1 MEKSMRKKQ
10 EAAEVQPT
18 VDITASEGWLH
29 GLVDQTLA
37 GIYLIQDGYFRYV
50 NRGFADI
57 FGYASPVDII
67 DKVMISQLIAPE
79 DRQKVA
85 DNVRR
90 RTEGDV
96 QEIRYTFVGLR
107 KDGSRINVEVHGRN
121 MQFKGKTAVIGLV
134 LDITER
140 KLAEAAS
147 DEKLRGLFELS
158 PLGIALTDM
167 QGRYIEFNEAFCRIC
182 GYPADE
188 LRTLDYW
195 TLTPKRFEAD
205 EARQLKS
212 LELTGRYGPYEK
224 EFQRKDGSLVPV
236 QLSGMLLTGSDGG
249 KYIWSIVEDISARKQ
264 GELALQDSLHFAR
277 QLVEVIPSP
286 VFYKDS
292 QGRYLG
298 CNEAFERF
306 LGKQRQDI
314 VGKSV
319 YDLSPKELAD
329 RYHAADL
336 PLLEHVGTQFYEA
349 SVRSADG
356 SLHDVVFHKATFA
369 KADGSIGGLVGVIL
383 DITERKRLESEMAK
397 RIEELKALNTRLAE
411 AQTQL
416 LQAEKLAA
424 VGQLAAGIAHEINNP
439 VGFIN
444 SNLGS
449 LKKYTTSFLQLIDAY
464 RLVAE
469 VCPPE
474 HPALLRVNQLCDE
487 IDINF
492 IRDDALSLLGESR
505 EGLERIKHIVADL
518 RDFSRIGE
526 TKWQQADVHKCLDST
541 LNVISSEITTRTSI
555 VKKYGVLPEIRC
567 MPFQLNQVFMN
578 LLLNAAHAIKEH
590 GTITLRTGR
599 EAETVWIDVEDSG
612 MGISAENLKR
622 IFEPFFTTK
631 AVGAGTGLG
640 LSVAYGIVQQHQGRI
655 EVRSEPGKG
664 TVFRVILPINP
675 LPVNDMPNVI
685 SP

>member
-1 MEKSMRKKQ
+1 MGKKP
-10 EAAEVQPT
+10 EAAEAQPT
-18 VDITASEGWLH
+18 VDITSSEGWLH

-37 GIYLIQDGYFRYV
+37 GIYLIQDGHFPYV
-50 NRGFADI
+50 NQGFADI

-67 DKVMISQLIAPE
+67 DKMKISQLIAPE
-79 DRQKVA
+79 DRQKVT

-90 RTEGDV
+90 RTEDDV
-96 QEIRYTFVGLR
+96 KDIRYTFVGLR
-107 KDGSRINVEVHGRN
+107 KDGSRIHVEVHGRN
-121 MQFKGKTAVIGLV
+121 MEFKGKPAVIGLI

-167 QGRYIEFNEAFCRIC
+167 QGHYIEFNEAFRRIC

-224 EFQRKDGSLVPV
+224 EYQRKDGSLVPI
-236 QLSGMLLTGSDGG
+236 QLSGMLITGSDGG
-249 KYIWSIVEDISARKQ
+249 KYIWSIVE
-264 GELALQDSLHFAR
+264 
-277 QLVEVIPSP
+277 
-286 VFYKDS
+286 
-292 QGRYLG
+292 
-298 CNEAFERF
+298 
-306 LGKQRQDI
+306 
-314 VGKSV
+314 
-319 YDLSPKELAD
+319 
-329 RYHAADL
+329 
-336 PLLEHVGTQFYEA
+336 
-349 SVRSADG
+349 
-356 SLHDVVFHKATFA
+356 
-369 KADGSIGGLVGVIL
+369 

-397 RIEELKALNTRLAE
+397 RIEELNALNARLAE

-416 LQAEKLAA
+416 LQAEKMAA
-424 VGQLAAGIAHEINNP
+424 VGQLAAGVAHEINNP

-449 LKKYTTSFLQLIDAY
+449 LKKYTTSFLQLVDAY
-464 RLVAE
+464 RHVAD

-492 IRDDALSLLGESR
+492 IRDDAFSLLSESS
-505 EGLERIKHIVADL
+505 EGLQRIKHIVADL
-518 RDFSRIGE
+518 KDFSRVGE
-526 TKWQQADVHKCLDST
+526 TKWQLADVHKCLDST
-541 LNVISSEITTRTSI
+541 LNVISSEITSKTSI
-555 VKKYGVLPEIRC
+555 VKEYGVLPEIMC

-578 LLLNAAHAIKEH
+578 LLLNAAHAIKER
-590 GTITLRTGR
+590 GTIILRTGR
-599 EAETVWIDVEDSG
+599 EAETVWIEMEDNG
-612 MGISAENLKR
+612 IGISAENLKR
-622 IFEPFFTTK
+622 IFDPFFTTK

-675 LPVNDMPNVI
+675 LPVDDKPNVV

>member
-1 MEKSMRKKQ
+1 MEKSMKKKP
-10 EAAEVQPT
+10 EAAAAQPN

-37 GIYLIQDGYFRYV
+37 GIYLIQDGHFPYV
-50 NRGFADI
+50 NQGFADI

-67 DKVMISQLIAPE
+67 DKMTISQLIAPE

-85 DNVRR
+85 DNVKR

-96 QEIRYTFVGLR
+96 KDIRYTFVGLR
-107 KDGSRINVEVHGRN
+107 KDGSRINVEVHGRI
-121 MQFKGKTAVIGLV
+121 MQFKGKSAVIGLI

-167 QGRYIEFNEAFCRIC
+167 QGHYIEFNEAFRRIC
-182 GYPADE
+182 GYSADE

-195 TLTPKRFEAD
+195 ALTPKRFEAD

-212 LELTGRYGPYEK
+212 LEFTGRYGPYEK
-224 EFQRKDGSLVPV
+224 EYQRKDGGLVPI
-236 QLSGMLLTGSDGG
+236 QLSGMLITGSDGE
-249 KYIWSIVEDISARKQ
+249 KYIWSIVE
-264 GELALQDSLHFAR
+264 
-277 QLVEVIPSP
+277 
-286 VFYKDS
+286 
-292 QGRYLG
+292 
-298 CNEAFERF
+298 
-306 LGKQRQDI
+306 
-314 VGKSV
+314 
-319 YDLSPKELAD
+319 
-329 RYHAADL
+329 
-336 PLLEHVGTQFYEA
+336 
-349 SVRSADG
+349 
-356 SLHDVVFHKATFA
+356 
-369 KADGSIGGLVGVIL
+369 
-383 DITERKRLESEMAK
+383 DITERKRLESEKSK
-397 RIEELKALNTRLAE
+397 RIEELKALNARLAE

-416 LQAEKLAA
+416 LLAEKLAA

-444 SNLGS
+444 SNLGT
-449 LKKYTTSFLQLIDAY
+449 LKKYMSDLIQLIDAY
-464 RLVAE
+464 RLVAD

-492 IRDDALSLLGESR
+492 IREDALPLLDESSV
-505 EGLERIKHIVADL
+505 GLERVKHIVADL
-518 RDFSRIGE
+518 RDFSRVGE
-526 TKWQQADVHKCLDST
+526 TQWQPADVHKCLDST
-541 LNVISSEITTRTSI
+541 LNIISSKITTRTSI
-555 VKKYGVLPEIRC
+555 VKEYGVLPEIMC
-567 MPFQLNQVFMN
+567 MPYQLNQVFMN
-578 LLLNAAHAIKEH
+578 LLLNAAHAIKEQ

-599 EAETVWIDVEDSG
+599 EAKAVWIEVEDNG

-640 LSVAYGIVQQHQGRI
+640 LSVAYGIVQKHQGRI

-664 TVFRVILPINP
+664 TVFRVTLPINP
-675 LPVNDMPNVI
+675 MPV
-685 SP
+685 

>member
-1 MEKSMRKKQ
+1 MEKSMKKEP
-10 EAAEVQPT
+10 EAAAAQPT

-37 GIYLIQDGYFRYV
+37 GIYLIQDGHFPYV
-50 NRGFADI
+50 NQGFADI

-67 DKVMISQLIAPE
+67 DKMTISQLIAPE

-85 DNVRR
+85 DNVKR

-96 QEIRYTFVGLR
+96 KDIRYTFVGLR
-107 KDGSRINVEVHGRN
+107 KDGSRINVEVHGRI
-121 MQFKGKTAVIGLV
+121 MQFKGKSAVIGLI

-167 QGRYIEFNEAFCRIC
+167 QGHYIEFNEAFRRIC
-182 GYPADE
+182 GYSADE

-195 TLTPKRFEAD
+195 ALTPKRFEAD

-212 LELTGRYGPYEK
+212 LEFTGRYGPYEK
-224 EFQRKDGSLVPV
+224 EYQRKDGGLVPI
-236 QLSGMLLTGSDGG
+236 QLSGMLITGSDGE
-249 KYIWSIVEDISARKQ
+249 KYIWSIVE
-264 GELALQDSLHFAR
+264 
-277 QLVEVIPSP
+277 
-286 VFYKDS
+286 
-292 QGRYLG
+292 
-298 CNEAFERF
+298 
-306 LGKQRQDI
+306 
-314 VGKSV
+314 
-319 YDLSPKELAD
+319 
-329 RYHAADL
+329 
-336 PLLEHVGTQFYEA
+336 
-349 SVRSADG
+349 
-356 SLHDVVFHKATFA
+356 
-369 KADGSIGGLVGVIL
+369 
-383 DITERKRLESEMAK
+383 DITERKRLESEKSK
-397 RIEELKALNTRLAE
+397 RIEELKALNARLAE

-416 LQAEKLAA
+416 LLAEKLAA

-444 SNLGS
+444 SNLGT
-449 LKKYTTSFLQLIDAY
+449 LKKYMSDLIQLIDAY
-464 RLVAE
+464 RLVAD

-492 IRDDALSLLGESR
+492 IREDALPLLDESSV
-505 EGLERIKHIVADL
+505 GLERVKHIVADL
-518 RDFSRIGE
+518 RDFSRVGE
-526 TKWQQADVHKCLDST
+526 TQWQPADVHKCLDST
-541 LNVISSEITTRTSI
+541 LNIISSKITTRTSI
-555 VKKYGVLPEIRC
+555 VKEYGVLPEIMC
-567 MPFQLNQVFMN
+567 MPYQLNQVFMN
-578 LLLNAAHAIKEH
+578 LLLNAAHAIKEQ

-599 EAETVWIDVEDSG
+599 EAKAVWIEVEDNG

-640 LSVAYGIVQQHQGRI
+640 LSVAYGIVQKHQGRI

-664 TVFRVILPINP
+664 TVFRVTLPINP
-675 LPVNDMPNVI
+675 MPV
-685 SP
+685 